1 MNNEIT
7 VQLDPDTG
15 NMLITVPNELVCEL
29 GWNIET
35 IVQWTLDQNNQS
47 LTGNPVK

>member
-1 MNNEIT
+1 MNSEIT

-15 NMLITVPNELVCEL
+15 NMLITVPNQLVREL

-35 IVQWTLDQNNQS
+35 IVQWTLDQNSQS
-47 LTGNPVK
+47 LSAKPVK